1 MTQTT
6 KLLLGAL
13 LAVVV
18 TWMGKGIFV
27 EKFILPITERESKLK
42 SLKSNIKSAEERELE
57 VLVAGKR
64 LDDWRQRCLPPDAK
78 RAQSLYI
85 QWVTHIVMLS
95 GFDRDTK
102 VIPGPVKLQPGGAY
116 TSFTVDIK
124 GGGGGNSDAEANIQ
138 AITRFLYHF
147 HRTDLLQRV
156 VSLNIDSSGAEGNP
170 DHGVKMKLEGISITG
185 TKPRDRLFSRT
196 RLNKDTQDDDDQ
208 ISVAS
213 NAGFPKAPGFQIRI
227 GKEYLTV
234 TEIKQT
240 TWTVERAVDATKA
253 SDYLSGEI
261 VELAPR
267 RQIQARLTKAIKADA
282 TTIQVADHV
291 AFPVIGGF
299 LVQIGQETLAV
310 TEIDGQ
316 KWTVRRGMENSQAT
330 AHKRN
335 STIALEMSLPD
346 YLMAVTR
353 DNPFMKP
360 PKPKQ
365 YKPELNIR
373 DVLVI
378 RGTPIKA
385 QAKLANRNP
394 ELGSP
399 LFGIDDDAPKGLT
412 INEKTGELSW
422 EPADDVA
429 SEEYAVTVSARQTEN
444 PDKLFT
450 QKINITLRDPNTAP
464 VLEIVET
471 HQVYLG
477 QTVAFVAK
485 ATDSDKHSLSFS
497 LAKGSPRGASID
509 ADSGQFTWVPSLETN
524 PGEHK
529 ATVVVTDNGSPSSSS
544 KQTVTIEV
552 VEDASQFTFLIAS
565 IVQDEQREAW
575 LYNRADN
582 QRMVLFEGDRF
593 VVGSI
598 KARVVSIDNDA
609 LVYRRN
615 DDTFRLELGQ
625 SMQDVKPLAAA
636 VPKTTAGGQPAATT
650 NDRPAARD

>member
-1 MTQTT
+1 MRPEHTHTRYAALSCRR
-6 KLLLGAL
+6 KYNSPLL
-13 LAVVV
+13 
-18 TWMGKGIFV
+18 
-27 EKFILPITERESKLK
+27 
-42 SLKSNIKSAEERELE
+42 
-57 VLVAGKR
+57 
-64 LDDWRQRCLPPDAK
+64 
-78 RAQSLYI
+78 
-85 QWVTHIVMLS
+85 
-95 GFDRDTK
+95 
-102 VIPGPVKLQPGGAY
+102 
-116 TSFTVDIK
+116 
-124 GGGGGNSDAEANIQ
+124 
-138 AITRFLYHF
+138 
-147 HRTDLLQRV
+147 
-156 VSLNIDSSGAEGNP
+156 
-170 DHGVKMKLEGISITG
+170 
-185 TKPRDRLFSRT
+185 
-196 RLNKDTQDDDDQ
+196 
-208 ISVAS
+208 
-213 NAGFPKAPGFQIRI
+213 FP
-227 GKEYLTV
+227 
-234 TEIKQT
+234 
-240 TWTVERAVDATKA
+240 
-253 SDYLSGEI
+253 
-261 VELAPR
+261 PR
-267 RQIQARLTKAIKADA
+267 R
-282 TTIQVADHV
+282 
-291 AFPVIGGF
+291 P
-299 LVQIGQETLAV
+299 
-310 TEIDGQ
+310 
-316 KWTVRRGMENSQAT
+316 
-330 AHKRN
+330 RN
-335 STIALEMSLPD
+335 
-346 YLMAVTR
+346 
-353 DNPFMKP
+353 F
-360 PKPKQ
+360 
-365 YKPELNIR
+365 
-373 DVLVI
+373 
-378 RGTPIKA
+378 
-385 QAKLANRNP
+385 
-394 ELGSP
+394 
-399 LFGIDDDAPKGLT
+399 IDDDAPKGLT